1 MVTAYHHNRV
11 MINDHKILGNFHYN
25 NYNYFIETISF
36 LTLVIIHEY
45 LSLGLINFL
54 NTFSHIF
61 SLNKLYQNFV
71 LKILKNHKN
80 GMKIEKL
87 GLMRIF
93 SFYLEFF
100 LNINFQY

>member
-1 MVTAYHHNRV
+1 
-11 MINDHKILGNFHYN
+11 MITKFWETSIIITTII
-25 NYNYFIETISF
+25 FIETISF

-61 SLNKLYQNFV
+61 SLSKLYQNFV

-80 GMKIEKL
+80 NMKIEKL
-87 GLMRIF
+87 GLIRIF
-93 SFYLEFF
+93 SFYSEVFF
-100 LNINFQY
+100 KF